1 MPANDHAEAPEA
13 LLMATPAPADDGNFL
28 VPYQGARPPAPAW
41 FESALQCE
49 PQRTFFLSD
58 GANIELLSWGREDAP
73 ALLFLHGNGAH
84 AEWWSHIAPLFAA
97 RWRCVALSYSGMGR
111 SDWRAEGYTVDT
123 FAQEVLD
130 AVTAA
135 GLDQG
140 PTRPI
145 LVAHS
150 FGGAV
155 GIAAASRADCFGGLV
170 MIDTPVNMDREVL
183 REIKARAPKA
193 RTEHPGYASLVEGLA
208 RFRLSPPQPCPNDFI
223 GDHIARCALVERD
236 GKWHWRFDPRRVNVN
251 PEREDDSIDAVRCP
265 LAYFYGEHSALITP
279 GVLASSLP
287 LFPAGTPVV
296 EIPDAAH
303 HIMIDQPLAL
313 VASLRTLLGCWP
325 ARGNTSAL

>member
-1 MPANDHAEAPEA
+1 MSIP
-13 LLMATPAPADDGNFL
+13 TPADDGNFL
-28 VPYQGARPPAPAW
+28 VPYHGARPPAPDW
-41 FESALQCE
+41 FESALQCA
-49 PQRTFFLSD
+49 PQRTFFTSA
-58 GANIELLSWGREDAP
+58 GANIEFLSWGRTDAP
-73 ALLFLHGNGAH
+73 TLFFLHGNGAH
-84 AEWWSHIAPLFAA
+84 AEWWSHIAPFFAA
-97 RWRCVALSYSGMGR
+97 QWRCVTLSYSGMGR

-130 AVTAA
+130 AVVFA
-135 GLDQG
+135 GLDKSLS
-140 PTRPI
+140 RPI

-155 GIAAASRADCFGGLV
+155 GIAAASRSDYFGGLV
-170 MIDTPVNMDREVL
+170 MIDTPVNMDRELL

-193 RTEHPGYASLVEGLA
+193 RNEHPGFDSLVDGLA

-251 PEREDDSIDAVRCP
+251 PDRPDDNVNAVRCA
-265 LAYFYGEHSALITP
+265 LAYFYGENSALITP
-279 GVLASSLP
+279 EVLAISLP

-303 HIMIDQPLAL
+303 HIMIDQPIAL
-313 VASLRTLLGCWP
+313 VASLRTLLRCWP
-325 ARGNTSAL
+325 PRDASSK